1 MNFNTRL
8 LAKTPLVSLAAA
20 ALLSGC
26 WTPHNANVRPPGPP
40 RVIQTGIVVNSALRH
55 AIVQSVDAEKRT
67 IVVQI
72 PGTPG
77 VHSYRAGLQVPDLN
91 RLQAGARVRATV
103 SEELTVYV
111 SHDGRL
117 PGSDGVPG
125 GTESTAKILSLNPSY
140 RVLTLQSRDGET
152 QAFKVGLE
160 VRLGQMQAGDEV
172 LIRAPEIVS
181 LAVR

>member
-1 MNFNTRL
+1 M
-8 LAKTPLVSLAAA
+8 
-20 ALLSGC
+20 
-26 WTPHNANVRPPGPP
+26 
-40 RVIQTGIVVNSALRH
+40 
-55 AIVQSVDAEKRT
+55 
-67 IVVQI
+67 QI

-125 GTESTAKILSLNPSY
+125 GTESTARILSLDPSY
-140 RVLTLQSRDGET
+140 RVLTLQSPDGET
-152 QAFKVGLE
+152 RTFKVGLE
-160 VRLGQMQAGDEV
+160 VRLAQMQAGDEV
-172 LIRAPEIVS
+172 LIQAPEIVS